1 MFICLLCVRDLWVHL
16 KVQKQVSFPRAKVRF
31 GEYWWWG
38 VNGRIVSVSLLC
50 LAAMWI
56 TLAVPWR
63 LPNRVR
69 SSALETDQV
78 TVTGKT
84 ALLRINELLWINVTL
99 ENLIINSFVVA
110 YHLFRGIWWSKWIPH
125 KYSGCVSEVRG
136 QEASSA
142 PTNGVQSYMERNAR
156 SGSCCR

>member
-1 MFICLLCVRDLWVHL
+1 
-16 KVQKQVSFPRAKVRF
+16 
-31 GEYWWWG
+31 
-38 VNGRIVSVSLLC
+38 VSVSLLC

-84 ALLRINELLWINVTL
+84 ALLRINELL
-99 ENLIINSFVVA
+99 
-110 YHLFRGIWWSKWIPH
+110 
-125 KYSGCVSEVRG
+125 
-136 QEASSA
+136 
-142 PTNGVQSYMERNAR
+142 
-156 SGSCCR
+156 